1 MNARPRTPFLIVAVA
16 AAVALIASVDIAIGD
31 DPAPGPQYLPISA
44 KVRIGTETL
53 LLEVVRTPEER
64 ALGLMFRPT
73 LPDNQGMLFPWNPV
87 RPARMWMKNVPV
99 PLDMAFIHEGRV
111 VYLAER
117 VPPCAETPC
126 PIYGPPEQPVDHVLE
141 LRAGRIGELGLG
153 PGDPIRIE
161 PVQTKDFGAP
171 TP

>member
-1 MNARPRTPFLIVAVA
+1 VAVA
-16 AAVALIASVDIAIGD
+16 AAFALIASADIAIGD
-31 DPAPGPQYLPISA
+31 DPAAGPQYLPISA
-44 KVRIGTETL
+44 KVQIGTETL
-53 LLEVVRTPEER
+53 FLEVVRTPEER

-73 LPDNQGMLFPWNPV
+73 LPDNQGMLFPWNPA

-111 VYLAER
+111 VDVAER
-117 VPPCAETPC
+117 VPPCVEIPC
-126 PIYGPPEQPVDHVLE
+126 PIYGPPEQAVDHVLE

-161 PVQTKDFGAP
+161 PVQPKAISGHQHSD
-171 TP
+171 